1 MRLDD
6 FSRLYGGS
14 WDEVS
19 RESITECEDFSD
31 IASAEVTEHDFRQDD
46 GSIKTRVSICLTMK
60 NKRVRYLVLSK
71 DSELEVG
78 DPVDPSTIDIIELER
93 DGETIHRADGEVL
106 KKTSKTSKTSK
117 KGKK

>member
-14 WDEVS
+14 WEETS
-19 RESITECEDFSD
+19 RESITECEDFDDVS
-31 IASAEVTEHDFRQDD
+31 SAEVTEHDFRQED

-60 NKRVRYLVLSK
+60 NKQVRYLVLSR

-78 DPVDPSTIDIIELER
+78 DAVEPSSIDIIELER
-93 DGETIHRADGEVL
+93 NGETIHRADGEIL
-106 KKTSKTSKTSK
+106 KKKTSKTSGK